1 MPPQTVAQ
9 RPSNGFTQF
18 TTPGM
23 YLRHEFQVRDFT
35 ALQRIRFSLVTPYS
49 ACFPNYKW
57 ATKRAWRETGGPHA
71 LEQKVRRA
79 GHLPRLLRCPAG
91 GDRCLCPMPAR
102 IPLVLPFR
110 RLRAQRP
117 ASRLLPAATAA
128 STAGLGGKAV
138 QLGLPEL
145 RLGLRRL
152 SRLRT
157 TLQPSVQSL
166 Y

>member
-102 IPLVLPFR
+102 IPLVLPSQ
-110 RLRAQRP
+110 RLRAQWP
-117 ASRLLPAATAA
+117 ASRLLPAPAAATA
-128 STAGLGGKAV
+128 TGLGGKTV

-157 TLQPSVQSL
+157 ALQPSVQSL